1 MAKTSRPVNPSAP
14 LAAGSDDPLESATL
28 WLQANGKLVGIGVAV
43 VAVIGLGIYGVRAS
57 DAKKQANAS
66 TALYAA
72 QGALYQGQA
81 DSARVALQGVI
92 DRYGSTSAGEQAVLL
107 LAQSHFDA
115 GEFAEGIAILE
126 EARSGASAS
135 FSASMDVL
143 LAAGYEGQANFEKAA
158 EYYDSAAKAAG
169 SSAERDAHR
178 LAQARSLMRAGKDAE
193 AKVLFEELRSKPG
206 SPYAQEAAV
215 RLGELMAS
223 GR

>member
-14 LAAGSDDPLESATL
+14 LAAGSDDPLENVTM

-43 VAVIGLGIYGVRAS
+43 VAVIALGIYGVRAS

-81 DSARVALQGVI
+81 DSARVALQSVI
-92 DRYGSTSAGEQAVLL
+92 DRYGSTSSGEQAVLL

-115 GEFAEGIAILE
+115 GEFDEGIAILE
-126 EARSGASAS
+126 GARSGASAA

-143 LAAGYEGQANFEKAA
+143 LAAGSEGKADFAKAA
-158 EYYDSAAKAAG
+158 EYYESAAKAAG

-178 LAQARSLMRAGKDAE
+178 LAQARALMRAGSNA
-193 AKVLFEELRSKPG
+193 AAQTLFEELRDTPG

-223 GR
+223 GQ

>member
-1 MAKTSRPVNPSAP
+1 MAKTTRPVNASAP
-14 LAAGSDDPLESATL
+14 LAVDSDDPLESATL
-28 WLQANGKLVGIGVAV
+28 WLQANGKLVGIGVAL

-66 TALYAA
+66 TALYSA

-92 DRYGSTSAGEQAVLL
+92 DRYGSTSSGEQAVLL
-107 LAQSHFDA
+107 LAQSHFDE
-115 GEFAEGIAILE
+115 GQFAEGIAILDK
-126 EARSGASAS
+126 ARSGASAS
-135 FSASMDVL
+135 FAASMDVL

-158 EYYDSAAKAAG
+158 DYYDAAAKSAG

-178 LAQARSLMRAGKDAE
+178 LAQGRSLMRAGKTAE
-193 AKVLFEELRSKPG
+193 AKLLFEELSAKPG
-206 SPYAQEAAV
+206 SAYAQEATV